1 VGRPDVIRADKRHQ
15 QHTGPAGLPP
25 AASLLDNEAV
35 SANPSTDDARWALAE
50 EVTSALRDRWPSEI
64 SAVGVYGS
72 LAHGDDD
79 HADEVDLVVL
89 TQRPGTGPRPGT
101 RRVRGTVVDIG
112 VAAADDYLGSAQT
125 LSMSWP
131 LAADRYLTTR
141 PLYHPHGWHPRLRNA
156 HLARLAEAGPTEF
169 AALARE
175 AWCQAETAY
184 EKALR
189 LAEWHDTT
197 GALLTFA
204 AARLDT
210 ALVEGLLTRTYF
222 RDGLDAVRR
231 TGLGDAD
238 LTEVGERLRG
248 QAHELARRGY
258 PVDGTVADL
267 LRDLA
272 P

>member
-1 VGRPDVIRADKRHQ
+1 MGRPDVIRADKRHQ

-25 AASLLDNEAV
+25 AASLLDNGAV
-35 SANPSTDDARWALAE
+35 SANPSTDGARWALAE

-141 PLYHPHGWHPRLRNA
+141 PLYDPHGWHPRLRNA

-272 P
+272 R